1 MYGREIDG
9 REIRLGVSGKLIM
22 NALLMYDRETES
34 LWSQFLGKAVAG
46 PLEGTEL
53 ELVPSQLTDYG
64 SWAALHPD
72 TLVLDTHA
80 NRPID
85 DHYLRYYAR
94 PDAGIMGQENP
105 DDRLLPKDLVLGIAG
120 DVGQTA
126 YDYRDLLKSPVVNHQ
141 FEGAPIVLAVNSDG
155 GGMAIYR
162 READGRVLEFENA
175 DDETMTDTAS
185 NSLWD
190 KASGRAVSG
199 PMAGTQLEPFPYI
212 LSFWFAWSDYFPDT
226 ELYEPDGEGG

>member
-9 REIRLGVSGKLIM
+9 REIHLGVSGKLIM
-22 NALLMYDRETES
+22 NALVMYDRETHS

-46 PLEGTEL
+46 PLEGTPL
-53 ELVPSQLTDYG
+53 NIVPSQLTNYG
-64 SWAALHPD
+64 NWAALYPD
-72 TLVLDTHA
+72 TLVLNTHTDY
-80 NRPID
+80 PVD

-120 DVGQTA
+120 DAEQIA
-126 YDYRDLLKSPVVNHQ
+126 YDYRDLQESPVVNHQ
-141 FEGAPIVLAVNSDG
+141 FKGALIVVTIDPDG
-155 GGMAIYR
+155 GGTAIYR
-162 READGRVLEFENA
+162 REAGGRVLEFENVDGA
-175 DDETMTDTAS
+175 TMTDTAS

-190 KASGRAVSG
+190 KASGHAVSG
-199 PMAGTQLEPFPYI
+199 PMAGTHLDPFPYI

-226 ELYEPDGEGG
+226 QLYE